1 MRAALPFFCIS
12 QRCPQTA
19 SSPAARRLASSRLNC
34 GSKSTA
40 LVASATAAAGVIVPS
55 GPAGPVAPSIYA
67 QHRKPRNYADC
78 SYLKDN

>member
-34 GSKSTA
+34 VSKSTA

-55 GPAGPVAPSIYA
+55 GPAGPVGPSGPA
-67 QHRKPRNYADC
+67 GPAGP
-78 SYLKDN
+78 